1 MTPRTSD
8 VIFSSREEEEDTV
21 GNVVY
26 REMIDK
32 YQNFFNSLFFEQ
44 PKQKMLCEC
53 IVDGMLNC
61 IDLSPR
67 FLRRR
72 SNNVFVELDQSEAT
86 EMTFQ
91 LLLIRQKEDNAVD
104 NSSDDFPNQQVG
116 PQPPLPLSPTN
127 NNNTTITM
135 EEQSPSITQFDV
147 IEDDD
152 GMKLSTLPIED
163 KAGESIVDTE
173 KTSPASSSLTAI
185 LMEVWKKNADEKYQ
199 NGTLSTGGDESL
211 QNSEEADKDLT
222 PLPFSEDDN
231 NIFPVNMDAAT
242 SRENADDVMDT
253 DDDDAYIEN
262 DDLTPLPLNCATSYT
277 KIQFD
282 AGITEEKDLSLF
294 FE

>member
-1 MTPRTSD
+1 
-8 VIFSSREEEEDTV
+8 
-21 GNVVY
+21 
-26 REMIDK
+26 
-32 YQNFFNSLFFEQ
+32 
-44 PKQKMLCEC
+44 
-53 IVDGMLNC
+53 
-61 IDLSPR
+61 
-67 FLRRR
+67 
-72 SNNVFVELDQSEAT
+72 
-86 EMTFQ
+86 
-91 LLLIRQKEDNAVD
+91 
-104 NSSDDFPNQQVG
+104 
-116 PQPPLPLSPTN
+116 
-127 NNNTTITM
+127 M

-282 AGITEEKDLSLF
+282 AGITEEKDL
-294 FE
+294 